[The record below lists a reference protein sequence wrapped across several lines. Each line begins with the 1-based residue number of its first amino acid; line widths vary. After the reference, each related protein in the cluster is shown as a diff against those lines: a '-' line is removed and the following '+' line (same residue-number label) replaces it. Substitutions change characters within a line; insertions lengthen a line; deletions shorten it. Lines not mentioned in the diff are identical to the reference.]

1 MIIINQNKHENPV
14 IGICV
19 SKLKPVFQRLV
30 EKRLE
35 RYTNDIT
42 VIKFYIDDL
51 DFKNRKI
58 KGIAL
63 KKKEEKIHEIQGV
76 FPLPNVIYLQCHV
89 EPKIVRKIEG
99 LIGRKVFNNFIFD
112 KWEYWEILRK
122 DDALNPYLP
131 YTQKLEHK
139 TMLQHLLYA
148 YKDIFLKP
156 VDHRHGHGS
165 RGVFRVKRK
174 EGLLIEVTYRE
185 KESIQRKSFESYEKF
200 QDWISPKLSKTY
212 IIQQSI
218 QTITCYQKA
227 TDIRL
232 NMNKNSQGQW
242 EVSLLLL
249 RVASNDSHI
258 TQKVLTAQPIKN
270 LTKMFPS
277 NKNIDKVSIEETLVN
292 IGFKICHSLDK
303 SGHHMADLGIDL
315 GIDEHGHV
323 WIFEVN
329 SLPHPLKGVLDHS
342 LTRPIEYSAYLALE

>member
-35 RYTNDIT
+35 RYANDIT

-51 DFKNRKI
+51 DLESRKI

-63 KKKEEKIHEIQGV
+63 KKKEEKIHEKQGV
-76 FPLPNVIYLQCHV
+76 FPLPSVIYLQCHV

-99 LIGRKVFNNFIFD
+99 LIGCKVFNNFIFD
-112 KWEYWEILRK
+112 KWECWEILRR
-122 DDALNPYLP
+122 DDALCPYLP
-131 YTQKLEHK
+131 YTQKFEHK
-139 TMLQHLLYA
+139 TNLPHLLSV

-156 VDHRHGHGS
+156 VDLRHGHGS
-165 RGVFRVKRK
+165 RGIFRVRWKG
-174 EGLLIEVTYRE
+174 EAIVELTYRE

-232 NMNKNSQGQW
+232 NMNKNNQGQW

-270 LTKMFPS
+270 LTKMSPS
-277 NKNIDKVSIEETLVN
+277 NKDIDTVRIEETLIN

-315 GIDEHGHV
+315 GIDENGHV

>member
-1 MIIINQNKHENPV
+1 MIINQNKHANPV

-19 SKLKPVFQRLV
+19 SNLKPVFQRLV

-35 RYTNDIT
+35 RYANDIT
-42 VIKFYIDDL
+42 LIKFYIDDL

-58 KGIAL
+58 KGISL
-63 KKKEEKIHEIQGV
+63 KKKGGKIYEMQGV
-76 FPLPNVIYLQCHV
+76 FPLPKVIYLQCHV
-89 EPKIVRKIEG
+89 EPKIIRKIELLTG
-99 LIGRKVFNNFIFD
+99 YKVFNSFIFD
-112 KWEYWEILRK
+112 KWECWEILRK
-122 DDALNPYLP
+122 DDALSTYLP
-131 YTQKLEHK
+131 YTQKLEHQ
-139 TMLQHLLYA
+139 TNLQHLLSVH
-148 YKDIFLKP
+148 KDIFLKP

-165 RGVFRVKRK
+165 RGIFRVKWK
-174 EGLLIEVTYRE
+174 EENILEVTYRE
-185 KESIQRKSFESYEKF
+185 KEGVERNSFESYEKF

-212 IIQQSI
+212 IIQQSV
-218 QTITCYQKA
+218 QTITWYQKA

-277 NKNIDKVSIEETLVN
+277 NKKIDKVKIEETLVN
-292 IGFKICHSLDK
+292 IGFKICNSLEK
-303 SGHHMADLGIDL
+303 HGHHMADLGIDL
-315 GIDEHGHV
+315 GIDENGYV

>member
-1 MIIINQNKHENPV
+1 MIINQNKHENPI

-19 SKLKPVFQRLV
+19 SNLKPVFQRLV

-35 RYTNDIT
+35 RYANDIT
-42 VIKFYIDDL
+42 LIKFYIDDL
-51 DFKNRKI
+51 DFKDRKI

-63 KKKEEKIHEIQGV
+63 KKKKGKIYEIQGV
-76 FPLPNVIYLQCHV
+76 FPLPRVIYLQCHV
-89 EPKIVRKIEG
+89 EPKIVRKIEL
-99 LIGRKVFNNFIFD
+99 LIGCKIFNSFIFD
-112 KWEYWEILRK
+112 KWECWEILRK
-122 DDALNPYLP
+122 DDALCTYLP
-131 YTQKLEHK
+131 YTQRLEHK
-139 TMLQHLLYA
+139 TDLQHLLSV
-148 YKDIFLKP
+148 YKDIFLKL

-165 RGVFRVKRK
+165 RGIFRVKWK
-174 EGLLIEVTYRE
+174 EGGLIEVTYRE
-185 KESIQRKSFESYEKF
+185 KENMERDSFESYEKF

-218 QTITCYQKA
+218 QTITWYQKA

-270 LTKMFPS
+270 LTKMFPG
-277 NKNIDKVSIEETLVN
+277 NKNIDKVRIEETLVN

-315 GIDEHGHV
+315 GIDENGYV